1 MATVTKRHK
10 QIAAAIVARL
20 YTNGF
25 NEAANR
31 LVMLMGSRDLGGW
44 CKEAVTQIVLDELTR
59 VRKGGR

>member
-25 NEAANR
+25 NEQGNR
-31 LVMLMGSRDLGGW
+31 LVMQMGSRDIGGW
-44 CKEAVTQIVLDELTR
+44 CKDAVTRIVLDELTH
-59 VRKGGR
+59 VRKGEH